1 MNNPVQGSP
10 VTTPYI
16 ASTTGKRIGLALLG
30 LLLYFTAQFAGA
42 FLFGSGLDFTLALF
56 GAHLVACAAI
66 GGLYLL
72 LRRNPLA
79 GHAFRG
85 STSATR
91 PSGLA

>member
-16 ASTTGKRIGLALLG
+16 ASTAGKRIGLALLG

-66 GGLYLL
+66 GGLYLV
-72 LRRNPLA
+72 NKGVA
-79 GHAFRG
+79 
-85 STSATR
+85 SAADTR
-91 PSGLA
+91 PRHALRG